1 MAATVYTIGHSTHSL
16 KRFLELLVSNEIT
29 ALADVR
35 SRPYS
40 RYTPQFNH
48 EALRA
53 DLKKAGIAHV
63 FLGRELGARTEDR
76 SCYLD
81 GKARYSLIARTELF
95 QQGLERVL
103 RGTQKHRIALMC
115 AEKDPLTCHRA
126 ILVCRHLI
134 VRGAS
139 AEHILENGTV
149 ESHASSLARLFFE
162 LKLDPNDLFRSR
174 EDMIAEA
181 YQRRG
186 DEIEYSERDQPS
198 ESVHAK

>member
-16 KRFLELLVSNEIT
+16 KRFVELLASHGIT

-48 EALRA
+48 EALRT
-53 DLKKAGIAHV
+53 DLKKVGIAHV
-63 FLGRELGARTEDR
+63 FLGRELGARAEDR
-76 SCYLD
+76 SCYVD
-81 GKARYSLIARTELF
+81 GRARYDLIARTELF
-95 QQGLERVL
+95 QQGIARVL
-103 RGTQKHRIALMC
+103 HGTERYRIALMC

-134 VRGAS
+134 LRGAN
-139 AEHILENGTV
+139 AEHILENGTL
-149 ESHASSLARLFFE
+149 ESHQASLARLFLE

-174 EDMIAEA
+174 EETIAEA
-181 YQRRG
+181 YRRRG
-186 DEIEYSERDQPS
+186 DEIEYSERERAP
-198 ESVHAK
+198 ESVPAK